1 MITLTAKGP
10 STTLS
15 DREHFLKIIKQNL
28 PDHYVLLNTCDRV
41 ELYEDMRE
49 AESFVNSTPLSDR
62 GERGRLLH
70 RLCQVTAGLDS
81 PLLGE
86 TAIQGQ
92 VKKAYQQAID
102 KNHISSSLH
111 SLFKEALRISKRV
124 RRETGIS
131 RGAMSHGQAVIEILK
146 TKEINITDSNI
157 LILGANHLNKTVL
170 KYLIKAG
177 NKTTFI
183 SSRSFDKAEALSKE
197 LGCTAVRFDEFS
209 KYLANADIIISATSA
224 PRPIITRP
232 QLANRPTGQQLTI
245 FDLAF
250 PRDVA
255 PEIGKMAGVTL
266 YNVHD
271 IEKQVLRNKK
281 NRTKKIKEA
290 ERIINEEICNLILNS

>member
-1 MITLTAKGP
+1 
-10 STTLS
+10 
-15 DREHFLKIIKQNL
+15 
-28 PDHYVLLNTCDRV
+28 
-41 ELYEDMRE
+41 
-49 AESFVNSTPLSDR
+49 
-62 GERGRLLH
+62 
-70 RLCQVTAGLDS
+70 
-81 PLLGE
+81 
-86 TAIQGQ
+86 
-92 VKKAYQQAID
+92 
-102 KNHISSSLH
+102 
-111 SLFKEALRISKRV
+111 
-124 RRETGIS
+124 
-131 RGAMSHGQAVIEILK
+131 MSHGQAVIEILK
-146 TKEINITDSNI
+146 AKEINITDSNI

-170 KYLIKAG
+170 KYLIKEG

-281 NRTKKIKEA
+281 NRTEKIREA
-290 ERIINEEICNLILNS
+290 EKIINEETLKLTTGN